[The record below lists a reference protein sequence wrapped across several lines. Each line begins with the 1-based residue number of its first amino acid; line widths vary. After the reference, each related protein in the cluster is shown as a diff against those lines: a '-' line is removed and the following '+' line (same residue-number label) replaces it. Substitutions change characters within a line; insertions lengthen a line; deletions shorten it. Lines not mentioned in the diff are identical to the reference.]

1 MSDKAKRNQLA
12 ILRVLQAAEHPMSSA
27 RIAEQLV
34 SMGHDMS
41 ERTVRLYLTELDNE
55 GLTESLGRRGRRIT
69 AAGIEEYSAARA
81 YEKVGFLAAKID
93 KMTYSMDFDL
103 ARRSGTVVINTSL
116 VEREQFESTLPMVER
131 VFASGY
137 AMGKLVTL
145 YGTGERIGS
154 GTVPKG
160 MVGVGT
166 VCSITLNGVLLS
178 HGIPVTSKFGGLLE
192 MRNGKPTRFVE
203 IIHYDGTTLDPLEVF
218 IHARMTDYRG
228 ATETGNGRIGVG
240 LRELPAESRSRVVEL
255 GRQLDEVG
263 LGGFMDIGLPGQQ
276 LLDIP
281 VHDERVATIVIGGLN
296 PMAILQES
304 GTDVRMRALDA
315 LGQYDRLFDYRELED
330 RLRRLK

>member
-1 MSDKAKRNQLA
+1 MSDKAKKNQLA
-12 ILRVLQAAEHPMSSA
+12 ILRVLLTADQPLSSA

-41 ERTVRLYLTELDNE
+41 ERTVRLYLTELDSE

-69 AAGIEEYSAARA
+69 QAGIEEYSAARA
-81 YEKVGFLAAKID
+81 YQKVGFLAAKID

-103 ARRSGTVVINTSL
+103 ERRRGTVVINTSL
-116 VEREQFESTLPMVER
+116 VDRAQFESALPMVDR

-137 AMGKLVTL
+137 AMGRLMTL
-145 YGTGERIGS
+145 YGTGDRIGS
-154 GTVPKG
+154 GTVPTG

-192 MRNGKPTRFVE
+192 VRNGKAARFVE

-240 LRELPAESRSRVVEL
+240 LREVPAESRSRVIQL
-255 GRQLDEVG
+255 GRRLDEIG
-263 LGGFMDIGLPGQQ
+263 LGGFMEIGLPGQQ
-276 LLDIP
+276 LLEIP
-281 VHDERVATIVIGGLN
+281 VHEERVATIVIGGLN

-304 GTDVRMRALDA
+304 GIDVRLRALDA
-315 LGQYDRLFDYRELED
+315 LGQYDRLFDYRELGD
-330 RLRRLK
+330 RLKRLI